1 MSKTVITLKQAESPN
16 KQAMLDLLDGLKGQV
31 ESGDVISLMAL
42 AAHPDKEFSNYS
54 AGELGSLETI
64 GMLERHKLS
73 LMLKLS

>member
-1 MSKTVITLKQAESPN
+1 MIENVISLKKAESPN
-16 KQAMLDLLDGLKGQV
+16 KQAMLAMLEGLKEQV

-54 AGELGSLETI
+54 AGELGTLETI

-73 LMLKLS
+73 LMLNLS